1 MHSVVIIAI
10 IYLEDTFGMILK
22 EVPTEENTKA
32 RKITSETHESNQV
45 LLNSNSIEIKK
56 EEKEVVKVNIEI

>member
-1 MHSVVIIAI
+1 
-10 IYLEDTFGMILK
+10 MILK